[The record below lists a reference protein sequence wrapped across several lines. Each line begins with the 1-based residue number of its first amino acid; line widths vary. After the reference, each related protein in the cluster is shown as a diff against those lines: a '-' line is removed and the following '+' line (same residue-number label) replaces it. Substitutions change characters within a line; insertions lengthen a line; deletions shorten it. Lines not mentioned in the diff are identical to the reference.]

1 MAAACINP
9 AVVAKIRSV
18 YAETGNVSET
28 ARRLGVSRGT
38 VIRYRN
44 VSQETETGDT
54 FTKPVAARDMMPTRW
69 EAMQMPEPAPEAG
82 GMGMPEPAEISYTP
96 FDIDTPGVWGYLSDA
111 HMPFHDK
118 NTIAAAVAEGKRRGV
133 KGWLFNGDMMDCGGM
148 TPHFRD
154 PTAPIF
160 EDDIQTGRDFFI
172 WMRQQFPKAR
182 FVYKQGNHEL
192 WLPRALAA
200 KLPELFSLKQIQMPS
215 LLELPNIGCE
225 WVEDNR
231 VINLGKL
238 PVIHGHEI
246 RGGGGVNPAR
256 WLFLRAVS
264 TAMCGHFHRTSEHH
278 EQGLDRRLHGVWSV
292 GCACFLYP
300 KYDRLNK
307 WNHGYAFIEV
317 ANNGHFTVTNRR
329 ILRDGTV
336 A

>member
-1 MAAACINP
+1 MAVSCLSPETIAR
-9 AVVAKIRSV
+9 IRTV
-18 YAETGNVSET
+18 YAETGSTIET
-28 ARRLGVSRGT
+28 ARRCGVNKST
-38 VIRYRN
+38 VLKYRD
-44 VSQETETGDT
+44 VVPTVEKMTPRIQYDPRDVA
-54 FTKPVAARDMMPTRW
+54 FTVT
-69 EAMQMPEPAPEAG
+69 MPEPAIEAG
-82 GMGMPEPAEISYTP
+82 GMGMPEPAEMSYTP
-96 FDIDTPGVWGYLSDA
+96 FDIDTPGVWGVLSDA

-118 NTIAAAVAEGKRRGV
+118 NTIAAAVKEGKQKGV
-133 KGWLFNGDMMDCGGM
+133 KGWLFNGDMMDCGGV

-172 WMRQQFPKAR
+172 WMRQQFPQAR

-200 KLPELFSLKQIQMPS
+200 KLPELFSLKQIQMPN

-238 PVIHGHEI
+238 PVLHGHEM

-292 GCACFLYP
+292 GCSCFLYP
-300 KYDRLNK
+300 KYDRMNK
-307 WNHGYAFIEV
+307 WNHGYAFVEV